1 MQPDDV
7 EDHPRGAPRGL
18 LRDVAGGAGE
28 RGHLQHPAAEHRRS
42 PSDDYRLPSPRPVHR
57 VRSSPQPDLPTLGRL
72 HEEEEERRR
81 GEAGITNKFPLLLK
95 ASFQV
100 PSKKFKQNSD

>member
-1 MQPDDV
+1 MQPADV

-57 VRSSPQPDLPTLGRL
+57 VHSSPQPDLPTLDRL
-72 HEEEEERRR
+72 HEEEGRDETR
-81 GEAGITNKFPLLLK
+81 
-95 ASFQV
+95 
-100 PSKKFKQNSD
+100 